1 MPLSLLEFVER
12 WKASTLSERA
22 AAQSH
27 FIDLCEVLGQP
38 HPAAADQS
46 GNSYT
51 FEKHVS
57 NWKRWRKLR
66 KAAPVGSPHGA
77 AWYCPKRECRVMDV
91 AKPQVARNP
100 TERIGSC

>member
-1 MPLSLLEFVER
+1 MPPLSLPQFVER

-46 GNSYT
+46 GDSYT
-51 FEKHVS
+51 FEKFITTLDEEKGFADV
-57 NWKRWRKLR
+57 WKRGFS
-66 KAAPVGSPHGA
+66 AGSTRA
-77 AWYCPKRECRVMDV
+77 STRA
-91 AKPQVARNP
+91 
-100 TERIGSC
+100 